1 MISSDGVEV
10 CETHKSGNFSRNRRA
25 NFGLKGAYGNQN
37 VLVFYL
43 PKLIKSIHFS
53 VHSLHAI

>member
-1 MISSDGVEV
+1 MISSDGVEE

-25 NFGLKGAYGNQN
+25 NFGLKSAYGNQN

-43 PKLIKSIHFS
+43 P
-53 VHSLHAI
+53 